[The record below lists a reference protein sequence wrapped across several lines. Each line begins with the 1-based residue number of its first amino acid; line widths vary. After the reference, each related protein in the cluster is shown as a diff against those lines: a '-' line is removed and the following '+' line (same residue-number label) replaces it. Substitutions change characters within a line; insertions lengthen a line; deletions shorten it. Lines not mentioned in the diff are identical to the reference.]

1 MPSLRV
7 STDLP
12 EHCALVMATLRA
24 HRGAILAWVI
34 GGTAVMVA
42 ISVALAEEMADF
54 PGGPEAL
61 ATSIMP
67 SAESMR
73 PLRWPAE
80 RLDTLGG
87 YLTYH
92 NLIVISFFLS
102 LYSAIQGTRAIR
114 RAEERVVME
123 QVLATGLTR
132 WAVVGDTTL
141 GFALVLLITG
151 AALGL
156 GVAAAVAVGGEPNI
170 GGSMIAMASIG
181 LCAMVSY
188 AIGLVISQF
197 TQTSRRAAGV
207 SGLVLVALYLASTM
221 LDPDDAAGF
230 LAWLSPFWWANK
242 SRALV
247 PGQGADPIALI
258 FLAAIAASL
267 TCVAAYLFANRDY
280 QAPFWSVVRAPVR
293 PLRGRVAGVRN
304 WAPSSVWS
312 ATLMRSPMGLAS
324 WMISAAA
331 FTSLMAWLSPAV
343 IDVWENFSFMVGV
356 YAGRPTTATEQYMSF
371 AAELVGPVVAAYVIV
386 QASGWVADAQQ
397 GRLDMVLSTPRSPYR
412 VVVERIGAAA
422 AGAMLVTVAGFVGL
436 VASAS
441 LVEVPVSWPG
451 LARTALVSVAFALA
465 MAGVASAL
473 VALSNSGVAV
483 GAMAALLAAM
493 YLLEYL
499 IPMLGWPEEVHWL
512 SLFWAFGHPYLGW
525 PATAQIVVLAV
536 AACGGTALACV
547 AIIPRGRW
555 LAAVQ
560 HA

>member
-1 MPSLRV
+1 MPSTQV
-7 STDLP
+7 PKDLP
-12 EHCALVMATLRA
+12 EHYALVTATVRA
-24 HRGAILAWVI
+24 HRGAIIAWVM

-42 ISVALAEEMADF
+42 ISVALAEEMANF
-54 PGGPEAL
+54 PGGPQAL
-61 ATSIMP
+61 AASIMP

-123 QVLATGLTR
+123 QVLATGVTR
-132 WAVVGDTTL
+132 WAAVGDTTL

-156 GVAAAVAVGGEPNI
+156 GVAAAVAVGGEPNL
-170 GGSMIAMASIG
+170 GGSLIAMTSIG
-181 LCAMVSY
+181 LCALVSY
-188 AIGLVISQF
+188 GIGLVISQF

-247 PGQGADPIALI
+247 PGQGADPAALI
-258 FLAAIAASL
+258 VLAVIAASL
-267 TCVAAYLFANRDY
+267 TYVAAFLFAHRDY
-280 QAPFWSVVRAPVR
+280 QAPFWSVALVPAG
-293 PLRGRVAGVRN
+293 PLRGRAAGTRD
-304 WAPSSVWS
+304 WALTSVWS
-312 ATLMRSPMGLAS
+312 ATLMRSPMGLAA

-331 FTSLMAWLSPAV
+331 FTSLMVWLSPAV
-343 IDVWENFSFMVGV
+343 IEVWENFSFMVGM
-356 YAGRPTTATEQYMSF
+356 YAGMPTTATEQYMSF

-397 GRLDMVLSTPRSPYR
+397 GRLDMILSTPRSPYR
-412 VVVERIGAAA
+412 VVLERIGASAV
-422 AGAMLVTVAGFVGL
+422 GAMLVTIAGFVGL
-436 VASAS
+436 VAAAA
-441 LVEVPVSWPG
+441 LVEVPVSWSG
-451 LARTALVSVAFALA
+451 LARTTLVSGCFALA
-465 MAGVASAL
+465 IAGVASAL
-473 VALSNSGVAV
+473 VALLNSGIAV

-499 IPMLGWPEEVHWL
+499 IPMLGWPGEVHWL

-525 PATAQIVVLAV
+525 PTTAQTVVLAV
-536 AACGGTALACV
+536 AACGGTVLACV
-547 AIIPRGRW
+547 AVTPHRRR
-555 LAAVQ
+555 LVTAR